1 MKKIY
6 QQPETILIIVS
17 TEVALAGASQDPGRY
32 AAGDPTVVDGKKIP
46 TFIGETAEGID
57 PFCGKGQGSGG
68 SGNRSNRGLWDFE
81 EEI

>member
-6 QQPETILIIVS
+6 QQPETILIVMS
-17 TEVALAGASQDPGRY
+17 TDVALAGASTDPGRY
-32 AAGDPTVVDGKKIP
+32 AGGGPTVVDGKQIGS
-46 TFIGETAEGID
+46 FIGETAEGID

-68 SGNRSNRGLWDFE
+68 SGNRSNSGLWDFE